1 MQTRTKSAFLLLA
14 VLVLGMVIGI
24 LVSGVLHNRRM
35 QSIARIRTGPGIE
48 QFIERAVEPESEEQA
63 ARIREVM
70 QVAAPRFAEVF
81 ASAHQEMQAL
91 SDSVMSELEAILSP
105 EQMEEL
111 RRHMEMRRGVPPS
124 GEWRSRQRP
133 GRRPPRD
140 APGDG
145 GPPPGMP
152 PPLPP
157 E

>member
-35 QSIARIRTGPGIE
+35 QSIARIRTGPGME
-48 QFIERAVEPESEEQA
+48 QLIERAVEPESEEQA

-111 RRHMEMRRGVPPS
+111 RRHMEMRRAPPS

-140 APGDG
+140 SPEDG

-152 PPLPP
+152 PPPP

>member
-1 MQTRTKSAFLLLA
+1 MQTRTKSGFLLLA

-48 QFIERAVEPESEEQA
+48 QLIERAVEPESEEQA

-105 EQMEEL
+105 EQLEEL

-124 GEWRSRQRP
+124 DEWRGRQRP

-140 APGDG
+140 SPGDG

-152 PPLPP
+152 PPPP